1 MSDRKQRAN
10 LKGQKSTW
18 INAGILQGSILG
30 PLLFSIYI
38 NDLSSG
44 LSSKPKLFADD
55 ISIFNVAHDI
65 NTSGNELNNY
75 LKKVSLRHFN
85 EKELQSRPK
94 ETGPRG
100 Y

>member
-10 LKGQKSTW
+10 LNGQKSTW

-65 NTSGNELNNY
+65 NTSANELNNY
-75 LKKVSLRHFN
+75 LKKVSHRAF
-85 EKELQSRPK
+85 Q
-94 ETGPRG
+94 
-100 Y
+100 